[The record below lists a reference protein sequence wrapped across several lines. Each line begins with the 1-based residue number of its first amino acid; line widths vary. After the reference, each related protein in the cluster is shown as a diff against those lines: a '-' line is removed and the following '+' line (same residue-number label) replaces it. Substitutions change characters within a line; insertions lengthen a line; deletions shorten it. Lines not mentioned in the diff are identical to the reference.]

1 MPNNETLFFI
11 FFNVFVVGM
20 LILDLLVF
28 HRSPHEVKLRE
39 ATIWSIVWVSLALL
53 FNGALFILYGTRT
66 GMEFLTGYVIEK
78 ALSVDNIFVFIMIFA
93 YFGVPPKYQHR
104 VLFLGILGALVMR
117 AIFIGAGVILIQHF
131 EWILYIFGIIL
142 IVSGWKMAFNKE
154 VEVHPD
160 KNLFIRFARKLFPVT
175 TGFDSQR
182 FFVRLH
188 GKLHITPLLLV
199 LITIET
205 TDVVFAVDSI
215 PAVFG
220 VTHDP
225 FIVYSSNVFAI
236 LGLRAL
242 YFVLSGVMNSFYYL
256 KHGLSV
262 VLIFIGVKML
272 IADLFHVHIGISLAV
287 IGTIL
292 AISII
297 LSMRRNRKIASAGAT
312 VDRHASHP

>member
-1 MPNNETLFFI
+1 MPDNEIVFFI
-11 FFNVFVVGM
+11 VFNVFVIAM

-28 HRSPHEVKLRE
+28 HRKPHEVTLRE
-39 ATIWSIVWVSLALL
+39 ATIWSIVWVTLALL
-53 FNGALFILYGTRT
+53 FNAGLFVMYGTKT

-93 YFGVPPKYQHR
+93 YFGVPLKYQHR
-104 VLFLGILGALVMR
+104 VLFLGIVGALVMR
-117 AIFIGAGVILIQHF
+117 AFFIGAGVILISRF
-131 EWILYIFGIIL
+131 EWILYLFGVVLII
-142 IVSGWKMAFNKE
+142 SGWKMAFNKE

-160 KNLFIRFARKLFPVT
+160 RNMFIRFARKLFPVT
-175 TGFDSQR
+175 TGYESHK
-182 FFVRLH
+182 FFVRQD
-188 GKLHITPLLLV
+188 GKWHITPLLLV

-220 VTHDP
+220 VTRDP

-256 KHGLSV
+256 KHGLSI
-262 VLIFIGVKML
+262 VLMFIGVKML
-272 IADLFHVHIGISLAV
+272 MADLYHIPIGVSLAV

-292 AISII
+292 AVSVV
-297 LSMRRNRKIASAGAT
+297 LSMKRTRRIAAGQVS
-312 VDRHASHP
+312 VDEHAPGS

>member
-1 MPNNETLFFI
+1 MPDNETLFFI
-11 FFNVFVVGM
+11 CFNVFVIGM

-28 HRSPHEVKLRE
+28 HRRPHEVKLRE

-53 FNGALFILYGTRT
+53 FNGALFIVYGTRT

-78 ALSVDNIFVFIMIFA
+78 ALSVDNIFVFLMIFA

-117 AIFIGAGVILIQHF
+117 AIFIGAGVLLIQHF

-160 KNLFIRFARKLFPVT
+160 RNLFIRFARKLFPVT
-175 TGFDSQR
+175 TGFDSQK
-182 FFVRLH
+182 FIVRH
-188 GKLHITPLLLV
+188 QGKLHITPLLLV

-272 IADLFHVHIGISLAV
+272 IADLFHVPIGISLAV

-292 AISII
+292 TIAII
-297 LSMRRNRKIASAGAT
+297 LSMRRNRRIASPGDAGDHHT
-312 VDRHASHP
+312 SHP

>member
-1 MPNNETLFFI
+1 MPDNETIFFVA
-11 FFNVFVVGM
+11 FNVFVLGM

-39 ATIWSIVWVSLALL
+39 ATIWSVVWISLALL
-53 FNGALFILYGTRT
+53 FNGALFVLYGTKT

-104 VLFLGILGALVMR
+104 VLFLGIVGALIMR
-117 AIFIGAGVILIQHF
+117 AIFIGAGVLLIAHF
-131 EWILYIFGIIL
+131 EWILYVFGIIL

-154 VEVHPD
+154 VDVHPD
-160 KNLFIRFARKLFPVT
+160 RNMFIRFVRKLFPVT
-175 TGFDSQR
+175 TGFESQK
-182 FFVRLH
+182 FVVRQN

-256 KHGLSV
+256 KHGLSI

-272 IADLFHVHIGISLAV
+272 IADLYHVPIGVSLGV

-292 AISII
+292 TISVV
-297 LSMRRNRKIASAGAT
+297 LSMRRNRRIAAGQLS
-312 VDRHASHP
+312 VDEHAPGS

>member
-1 MPNNETLFFI
+1 MPDNEIVFFI
-11 FFNVFVVGM
+11 VFNVFVIAM

-28 HRSPHEVKLRE
+28 HRKPHEVTLRE
-39 ATIWSIVWVSLALL
+39 ATIWSIVWVTLALL
-53 FNGALFILYGTRT
+53 FNAGLFVMYGTKT

-93 YFGVPPKYQHR
+93 YFGVPLKYQHR
-104 VLFLGILGALVMR
+104 VLFLGIVGALVMR
-117 AIFIGAGVILIQHF
+117 AFFIGAGVILISRF
-131 EWILYIFGIIL
+131 EWILYLFGVVLII
-142 IVSGWKMAFNKE
+142 SGWKMAFNKE

-160 KNLFIRFARKLFPVT
+160 RNMFIRFARKLFPVT
-175 TGFDSQR
+175 TGYESHK
-182 FFVRLH
+182 FFVRQD
-188 GKLHITPLLLV
+188 GKWHITPLLLV

-220 VTHDP
+220 VTRDP

-256 KHGLSV
+256 KHGLSI
-262 VLIFIGVKML
+262 VLMFIGVKML
-272 IADLFHVHIGISLAV
+272 IADLYHIPIGVSLAV

-292 AISII
+292 AVSVV
-297 LSMRRNRKIASAGAT
+297 LSMKRTRRIAAGQVS
-312 VDRHASHP
+312 VDEHAPGS